1 MARQP
6 RVSYAGATYHVTA
19 RGNNGGEIFRD
30 YADFERFRS
39 LLGRYR
45 QNHNFKLYAYTLIPN
60 HVHLLIETS
69 ESSSISQIMHGIN
82 TAYAMY
88 FNCRHNCSGHVFQGR
103 FRSSI
108 IDSEN
113 YLFEAMRYIDLN
125 AVRAGL
131 VKDPSKYRWSSCRHL
146 ARGEADELL
155 DTHELYECL
164 GDTAQERRGAYRA
177 LLRDRLEG
185 RSEPPQPELSYSVFL
200 GGEDF
205 EDRMT
210 RLYGQSIW
218 PRYRRLLD
226 ELHDLRRAALPA

>member
-6 RVSYAGATYHVTA
+6 RVSYAGAMYHVTS
-19 RGNNGGEIFRD
+19 RGNNGGEIFLD
-30 YADFERFRS
+30 YADFERFHS

-45 QNHNFKLYAYTLIPN
+45 ERHDFRLYAYALIPN
-60 HVHLLIETS
+60 HVHLLIETT

-88 FNCRHNCSGHVFQGR
+88 FNGRHNRSGHVFQGR

-113 YLFEAMRYIDLN
+113 YFLEVMRYIDLN

-131 VKDPSKYRWSSCRHL
+131 AKDPSRYRWSSCRHW
-146 ARGEADELL
+146 AGGEADELL
-155 DTHELYECL
+155 DGHELYECL
-164 GDTAQERRGAYRA
+164 GETAQERRHAYRG

-185 RSEPPQPELSYSVFL
+185 GSERPQPELSYSVFM

-205 EDRMT
+205 ESRMT
-210 RLYGQSIW
+210 RIYGRSIW
-218 PRYRRLLD
+218 VRYRRLLD
-226 ELHDLRRAALPA
+226 ELHELRRAALPE